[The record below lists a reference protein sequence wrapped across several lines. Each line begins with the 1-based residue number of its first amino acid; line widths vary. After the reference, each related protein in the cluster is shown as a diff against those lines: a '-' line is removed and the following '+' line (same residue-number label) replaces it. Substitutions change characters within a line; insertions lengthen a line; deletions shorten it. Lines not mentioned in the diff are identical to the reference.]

1 MEAINDIVGKNLKI
15 YQNDDYFK
23 FSLESILLPNFVE
36 IRLKDK
42 KILDLCSGNCPIP
55 LILSTKTNN
64 PIYGVE
70 LQKEIYELGL
80 KSIKINNKEK
90 QITLLNEDI
99 CNLKNIFKGDAF
111 DLITVNPPYF
121 KKLDTSLKNKNN
133 IKSLARHEDNLTLDK
148 LFKISS
154 YLLKEN
160 GNFYMVHRTERLIEI
175 LDLLKQNN
183 LTPKIIQ
190 FIYPNINKE
199 SKLFMIKASKGGNPG
214 LKVIDGIYIHKDDGT
229 YRDEIKEIFK

>member
-1 MEAINDIVGKNLKI
+1 MEVINDIVGKNLKI

-55 LILSTKTNN
+55 LILSTKTNV

-70 LQKEIYELGL
+70 LQKEIYELGI
-80 KSIKINNKEK
+80 KSIKINNKEN

-99 CNLKNIFKGDAF
+99 CNLKNIFKGDTF

-121 KKLDTSLKNKNN
+121 KNLDTSLKNKNI
-133 IKSLARHEDNLTLDK
+133 IKSLARHEDNLTIDK

-190 FIYPNINKE
+190 FIYPNNNKE
-199 SKLFMIKASKGGNPG
+199 SKLFMIKASKGGKMG
-214 LKVIDGIYIHKDDGT
+214 LKVIDGIYIHKDDGS
-229 YRDEIKEIFK
+229 YRDEIQEIFK

>member
-1 MEAINDIVGKNLKI
+1 MEFINDIVGKNLKI

-55 LILSTKTNN
+55 LILSTKTNI

-99 CNLKNIFKGDAF
+99 CNLKNIFKGDTF

-121 KKLDTSLKNKNN
+121 KNLNTSLKNQNN

-199 SKLFMIKASKGGNPG
+199 SKLFMIKASKGGKMG